1 MKDLFQQENKKVMGK
16 FKDELRGKIM
26 IEFCALRAKAYAY
39 KLDDD
44 TEMKKAKGTKKCIV
58 KREITFKNFAD
69 ALFNDEVI
77 IRSQQRFRSDHHR
90 VCTGEVNKI
99 ALSSNDDKRIQTFD
113 KVATFLYG
121 TNAFKVCENE
131 MLSKDKL
138 NEFDEG
144 IDIDNTMIEDIDT
157 DKDNTE
163 DIDKDNTE
171 DIDEDKTGTKDKD
184 KDNYKAITR

>member
-1 MKDLFQQENKKVMGK
+1 M
-16 FKDELRGKIM
+16 M
-26 IEFCALRAKAYAY
+26 IKEYRHLI
-39 KLDDD
+39 KL
-44 TEMKKAKGTKKCIV
+44 
-58 KREITFKNFAD
+58 
-69 ALFNDEVI
+69 
-77 IRSQQRFRSDHHR
+77 QRFFMEQMHL
-90 VCTGEVNKI
+90 K
-99 ALSSNDDKRIQTFD
+99 
-113 KVATFLYG
+113 
-121 TNAFKVCENE
+121 CENE